1 MQNSAFFFL
10 LVFLTN
16 IQNLH
21 VASAHDYLYTCGS
34 TGNDTENNSYQADL
48 AKLFTSLSTETVAL
62 EGFATYS
69 IVVPDQIFGLVLCR
83 GDVNSSVCGS
93 CLNKSMSDIQT
104 LCPNSKEATIWYDF
118 CLLRYS
124 NDDFLS
130 STDNSHQVIMWNS
143 ENVTS
148 ERFNGWSP
156 LNVVMKSYYKT
167 MMNTLLQDV
176 AQRAAYESSK
186 RFGVGDINITSSVP
200 IIYSMAQCTPDMP
213 NHACHACL
221 QDLINEILNNFD
233 GRKGGRIL
241 GVRCSL
247 RYEIYNFLYKYQ
259 AVLPL
264 SSISGPPKPIKP
276 HAVTANRP
284 APAPLPTQRPH
295 SLSTHMP
302 SLTPRAPI
310 DNLTT
315 PSPSLATVPLTTN
328 KGRTMKLL
336 IIIINVIA
344 VLLLFGSF
352 IGFCWLKKKRYSG
365 IAISRKERRP
375 RDDGDEPNIWSGERS
390 SDFTFFDFNQIVK
403 ATDNFSLGQRLG
415 QGGFGTV
422 YKGVLKDGLEVA
434 VKRLSAQSCQGM
446 VEFKNEIQ
454 LIAKLQHTNLVRLV
468 GWCIDGEEK
477 LLVYEFMPNKSLDT
491 FIFDKKRGVQ
501 LNWEKR
507 FEIIEG
513 IAQGL
518 LYLHKH
524 SRLRVIHRDL
534 KASNILLDSEMIPK
548 ISDFGLARIFG
559 PKELQANTSR
569 VVGTYGY
576 MAPEYASEGLFSIKS
591 DVYSFGVLVLE
602 IISGKRNMG
611 FHQYGDFLNLLGYA
625 WDRWKEGQISEL
637 ISSTLTEAPEKQIE
651 RCIQVALLCVQENPI
666 DRPIIAD
673 AINYLS
679 SENVTLPEPKPPA
692 YFNIRVAENEF
703 ESSYFYGSSRSVN
716 YMTMTCPEGR

>member
-21 VASAHDYLYTCGS
+21 VASAYEYLYTCGS

-233 GRKGGRIL
+233 GRQGGRIL

-247 RYEIYNFLYKYQ
+247 RYEIYNFMYKYQ

-284 APAPLPTQRPH
+284 APAPLLTQRPH

-336 IIIINVIA
+336 IIIINVIVA
-344 VLLLFGSF
+344 LLLFGSF

-375 RDDGDEPNIWSGERS
+375 RDDGEEPNIWSRESS

-559 PKELQANTSR
+559 PKELQANTTR

-637 ISSTLTEAPEKQIE
+637 ISSTLTEAPQKQIE
-651 RCIQVALLCVQENPI
+651 RCIHVALLCVQENPI
-666 DRPIIAD
+666 DRPNIAD

-679 SENVTLPEPKPPA
+679 SENVTLPESKPPA
-692 YFNIRVAENEF
+692 YFNIRVADNEF

>member
-1 MQNSAFFFL
+1 MPKLQRSDNMVRL
-10 LVFLTN
+10 LPPS
-16 IQNLH
+16 I
-21 VASAHDYLYTCGS
+21 
-34 TGNDTENNSYQADL
+34 
-48 AKLFTSLSTETVAL
+48 L
-62 EGFATYS
+62 EH
-69 IVVPDQIFGLVLCR
+69 
-83 GDVNSSVCGS
+83 
-93 CLNKSMSDIQT
+93 
-104 LCPNSKEATIWYDF
+104 
-118 CLLRYS
+118 
-124 NDDFLS
+124 DFLS

-143 ENVTS
+143 ENVTG

-176 AQRAAYESSK
+176 AHRAAYESSK

-200 IIYSMAQCTPDMP
+200 IIYSMLQCTPDMP
-213 NHACHACL
+213 NDACHACL
-221 QDLINEILNNFD
+221 QDLINDILNNFD
-233 GRKGGRIL
+233 GRQGGRIL

-247 RYEIYNFLYKYQ
+247 RYEIYNFMYKYQ

-264 SSISGPPKPIKP
+264 SSISGLPKSIKP

-284 APAPLPTQRPH
+284 APAPLPTQQPH

-302 SLTPRAPI
+302 SLTPRAPN

-328 KGRTMKLL
+328 KGRTRKLL
-336 IIIINVIA
+336 FIIIINVIA
-344 VLLLFGSF
+344 ALLLFGSF

-365 IAISRKERRP
+365 IAISGKERRL
-375 RDDGDEPNIWSGERS
+375 RDDGEEPNIWSREGS
-390 SDFTFFDFNQIVK
+390 SDFTFFDFNQIAK
-403 ATDNFSLGQRLG
+403 ATENFSLGQRLG

-468 GWCIDGEEK
+468 GWCIHGEEK

-491 FIFDKKRGVQ
+491 FIFGKPPIDSKLIYCVCMKLNLRVCSPLVLGFFMLFLSYLFFLILRSAICFTDKKRGVL

-625 WDRWKEGQISEL
+625 WDRWKEGKISEL
-637 ISSTLTEAPEKQIE
+637 ISSTLTEAPQKQIE
-651 RCIQVALLCVQENPI
+651 RCIHVALLCVQENPI

-679 SENVTLPEPKPPA
+679 SENLTLSLSHLL
-692 YFNIRVAENEF
+692 I
-703 ESSYFYGSSRSVN
+703 SI
-716 YMTMTCPEGR
+716 